1 MLEFTASKRRKER
14 MYNNTKRELQFLFR
28 TLNENVFYNQF
39 LTPQI
44 YISVN
49 TRCKNWSCNPF
60 GNKGQYMITVH
71 EEKLEDDFETIVM
84 NMLHQMIHIFCFEHG
99 LKDTSRNMRYHNKI
113 FYQEGMKRGLLF
125 SFEPTKGYITEGIG
139 KEIKILFQ
147 KELQQEERVKE
158 AVKKDRALRRTEEKN
173 KPIPPFP
180 VKMKCPVCGMKARA
194 KKKGSLIC
202 GKCNVYMYPDN
213 I

>member
-1 MLEFTASKRRKER
+1 

-99 LKDTSRNMRYHNKI
+99 LKDTSRNMRYHNKV

-139 KEIKILFQ
+139 EEIKILFQ
-147 KELQQEERVKE
+147 KELQQKERVKE
-158 AVKKDRALRRTEEKN
+158 AVRKDRVLRKTEEKI
-173 KPIPPFP
+173 KRPFP

-194 KKKGSLIC
+194 KKTGSLIC
-202 GKCNVYMYPDN
+202 GKCNVYMEPDD